1 MKAAVKIVG
10 ISALAAGTLAVALLG
25 TTPAQA
31 ATTQSGASA
40 APCRKVASANKDTV
54 RVWYCNGTG
63 GTARGYH
70 AQALLNEGTKVTLRS
85 GSGAILR
92 TRNATH
98 TGVLAQWYNTSTF
111 NSSSGLFKACTGYRE
126 NLGTCTRAGS

>member
-1 MKAAVKIVG
+1 MKAAVKLGVG
-10 ISALAAGTLAVALLG
+10 VAWITGTLTVALLG

-31 ATTQSGASA
+31 STGQSGATA
-40 APCRKVASANKDTV
+40 APCRKVADANKDTV

-70 AQALLNEGTKVTLRS
+70 AQALLSEGTKVTLRS

-92 TRNATH
+92 TKTATH

-111 NSSSGLFKACTGYRE
+111 NSSGGLFKACTGYRE